1 MNTQVL
7 EQLLRCARETLEASP
22 KTPSSQVIVLKTVK
36 GNAYAFTTPS
46 FTEEPEAFASTED
59 QIVEALGNQKDTA
72 VEAMVTMWAD
82 GCVDLPSFRFRQ
94 KLVALD
100 PRNLETEMPLMAA
113 EGTYAVRT
121 IGACM
126 PE

>member
-22 KTPSSQVIVLKTVK
+22 NPPSSQVIVLKTVK
-36 GNAYAFTTPS
+36 GHTYCFSTPS
-46 FTEEPEAFASTED
+46 FTEAPEAFASTED

-82 GCVDLPSFRFRQ
+82 GCVDLPSFHFRQ

>member
-1 MNTQVL
+1 MNAQVL
-7 EQLLRCARETLEASP
+7 EQLLSCAQETLEASP
-22 KTPSSQVIVLKTVK
+22 KAPFSQVIVLKTVQ
-36 GNAYAFTTPS
+36 GNIYCFSTPS
-46 FTEEPEAFASTED
+46 FTEQPEAFAATED
-59 QIVEALGNQKDTA
+59 QIVEALRNKKDTA
-72 VEAMVTMWAD
+72 VEVLVAMWVD
-82 GCVDLPSFRFRQ
+82 GSVDMPSYSFRE

-113 EGTYAVRT
+113 EGAYATRT